1 MIYDETSA
9 IETKWWFGDFYQLPA
24 SLVSP
29 YCLFASG
36 SQWPFVNILPRWEGG
51 EITRFFQELVAEMG
65 FWRFLLCFFFF
76 LTHFFPFTFGWF
88 MMIDWWFIVCFLRC
102 ISIFNNMNG
111 SSRPFCCW
119 NNSIFVGLAVDCWID
134 VESWELGDDTVD
146 GSPRPAK
153 PQLMGMYNY
162 ILYMYALWFLLCKTE
177 T

>member
-1 MIYDETSA
+1 MYFPMIYDATSA

-51 EITRFFQELVAEMG
+51 GNHQIFPGVGGGDG
-65 FWRFLLCFFFF
+65 FWRFLLCFLFQ
-76 LTHFFPFTFGWF
+76 HIFFPFTFEWF
-88 MMIDWWFIVCFLRC
+88 MMIYWWFIVCFWDVFL
-102 ISIFNNMNG
+102 FFDNMNG
-111 SSRPFCCW
+111 FSLPFCCW
-119 NNSIFVGLAVDCWID
+119 NNSIFVGLAVDCWIG

-162 ILYMYALWFLLCKTE
+162 IHVCFMIFIV
-177 T
+177 